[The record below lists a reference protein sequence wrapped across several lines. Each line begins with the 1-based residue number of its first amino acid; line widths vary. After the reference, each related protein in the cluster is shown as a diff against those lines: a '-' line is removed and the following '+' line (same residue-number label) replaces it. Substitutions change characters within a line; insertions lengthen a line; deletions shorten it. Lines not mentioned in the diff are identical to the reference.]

1 MSTYIV
7 NKVEKN
13 CFPCHAPFGNGDNS
27 FSSLVDAI
35 SLYILSSCE
44 HQVYNVISGANM
56 TISLII
62 SYTLK
67 ISVRYQL
74 IEENNTNVRYII
86 LIV

>member
-7 NKVEKN
+7 NTVEKN
-13 CFPCHAPFGNGDNS
+13 CFPCHGPFGNGNYS

-35 SLYILSSCE
+35 SLYILPSCE

-56 TISLII
+56 TTLLII

-67 ISVRYQL
+67 ISIRYQL